1 MAPAKNSSVDC
12 STAVVIHGMDDNSVN
27 EFAFANLPKNK
38 CALTNNAT
46 QDPVVMHRDLSDWWP
61 PSLRDMLD
69 NRLNNMMIVDREQR
83 DRYYGKLT
91 TQGIVLALSGGL
103 DSTTVLHWC
112 LRVFGRVHC
121 VVFNYQQRHQIE
133 VDTALKYVDS
143 LMEQEEYQG
152 RIKIT
157 KVDMSPIN
165 FLAPSALTRDDID
178 VPASR
183 SIDEMGT
190 DIPSTFV
197 PGRNVYFTTALAQVA
212 YTEGWRHVALGANVL
227 DYSGYPDCRPEFF
240 DAMRTALRIGIFN
253 GVDVGMHMPLMQL
266 DKRQIIR
273 LGDYLGVDYANTHS
287 CYNNVPGGCGT
298 CDSCLLRREAFRKCG
313 REDPA
318 ITLHQST

>member
-1 MAPAKNSSVDC
+1 
-12 STAVVIHGMDDNSVN
+12 
-27 EFAFANLPKNK
+27 
-38 CALTNNAT
+38 
-46 QDPVVMHRDLSDWWP
+46 
-61 PSLRDMLD
+61 MLD
-69 NRLNNMMIVDREQR
+69 NRLNNLMIVDRSAREA
-83 DRYYGKLT
+83 YYAKTRNL
-91 TQGIVLALSGGL
+91 GIVLALSGGL

-121 VVFNYQQRHQIE
+121 VVFDYKQRHTIE
-133 VDTALKYVDS
+133 IETALSYVED
-143 LMEQEEYQG
+143 LLEQEQYQG

-157 KVDMSPIN
+157 KADMSAIN

-183 SIDEMGT
+183 SIEEMGS

-212 YTEGWRHVALGANVL
+212 YTEGWRHIALGANIL

-253 GVDVGMHMPLMQL
+253 GTDVGMHMPLMKL
-266 DKRQIIR
+266 TKVQIIR
-273 LGDYLGVDYANTHS
+273 LGNHLGVDYAKTHS

-298 CDSCLLRREAFRKCG
+298 CDSCLLRRDAFKKCDTV
-313 REDPA
+313 DPA
-318 ITLHQST
+318 IALHQPI